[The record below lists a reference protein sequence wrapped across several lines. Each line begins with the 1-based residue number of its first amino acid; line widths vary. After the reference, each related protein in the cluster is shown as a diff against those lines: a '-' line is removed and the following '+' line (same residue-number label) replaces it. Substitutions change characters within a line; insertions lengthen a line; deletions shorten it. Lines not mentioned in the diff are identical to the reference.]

1 MVLIRICWG
10 LLLYIGC
17 SPLFAQIEFNQ
28 VSLGLS
34 YWQRTYS
41 GVDERAFL
49 FNYPGPGNFEYG
61 GLLPS
66 VSAEVGMYKGFAID
80 GRVGYW
86 RGNFESHGVLGGDFR
101 IAERIDQIIIPL
113 YGGVVYNF
121 RDLIPKYLNGYVGAG
136 ISRYFLDSR
145 FTRKVEDGVGDLVEE
160 PFRGNNYG
168 GNLKL
173 GLEYLFPEFISI
185 ALEVR
190 YHAASYRQSSQDE
203 GTNST
208 VIRKIDLRGLESGFF
223 IRYNFS
229 Y

>member
-1 MVLIRICWG
+1 MVKFISWG
-10 LLLYIGC
+10 LFLCLGC
-17 SPLFAQIEFNQ
+17 SPLFAQIEMNQ

-49 FNYPGPGNFEYG
+49 FNYPGGGNFQYG

-66 VSAEVGMYKGFAID
+66 ISAEVGIYKGFAVD
-80 GRVGYW
+80 GRLGYW
-86 RGNFESHGVLGGDFR
+86 RGNFESHGIVGENFR
-101 IAERIDQIIIPL
+101 IAERIDQIIIPV
-113 YGGVVYNF
+113 YGGVVYNL
-121 RDLIPKYLNGYVGAG
+121 RDIIPKFLNGYVGAG
-136 ISRYFLDSR
+136 VSRYFLDSR
-145 FTRKVEDGVGDLVEE
+145 FTRKVEDGIGDLVEE

-168 GNLKL
+168 GNLKV

-185 ALEVR
+185 ALETR
-190 YHAASYRQSSQDE
+190 YHLASYKQSWQSG
-203 GTNST
+203 GTDAP
-208 VIRKIDLRGLESGFF
+208 VPQKIDLKGLEIGLF